1 MKRSYL
7 HLLLVLIISALLS
20 PMASAQTDPQH
31 SEEDLI
37 RATIQKYIDG
47 SSYNNPEL
55 IAEAFYE
62 GADLFLNKPGQ
73 DLFLMSVDEYANIF
87 AKREKGKFNGRTGN
101 ILSVD
106 RHNDIATATAEIL
119 IASNNSRYIDM
130 FLLKRLGGTWK
141 IVSKAATLM
150 PTD

>member
-1 MKRSYL
+1 MKTFFFS
-7 HLLLVLIISALLS
+7 LLFLVTVSVGICPLS
-20 PMASAQTDPQH
+20 NAQTDAQL
-31 SEEDLI
+31 SEDDQI

-62 GADLFLNKPGQ
+62 GADLFLTKPGQ
-73 DLFLMSVDEYANIF
+73 DLFLMSVDEYAGLF

-119 IASNNSRYIDM
+119 IASNGARYIDM
-130 FLLKRLGGTWK
+130 FLLKRLSGNWK
-141 IVSKAATLM
+141 VVSKAATLM
-150 PTD
+150 PSE